1 VLTGI
6 LPALPMDN
14 HRDRVPLS
22 AIVGRDALAQR
33 VWQMLA
39 EKSIVLTAERRM
51 GKTYL
56 LYKLW
61 GEAEQ
66 QQQDWVQG
74 WLCVYQDLSAASSP
88 LQFVQS
94 VFDKAQG
101 LLSVRRKV
109 AEKTRRFLS
118 RFSELKIGQLQLP
131 KSATPEWK
139 EILRSIFADLSE
151 QLPEDRV
158 LFLWDE
164 FPVMLDEIVKQEGG
178 DKIAGEILNLL
189 HTLRAEYPRIRT
201 ILTGSVGLH
210 HILNKLRQSGYNN
223 PVTNDMA
230 VVSVEPLT
238 DNFAIELA
246 RSLLES
252 KEIKCQN
259 LVATAETI
267 AQEVD
272 NIPFYIRGTI
282 DRFQYHPDR
291 QLTIDVDTIRQEIR
305 SLLVDADDS
314 WHMAH
319 YLKRIANYYGDVD
332 SELVRSIL
340 DIVADEQQS
349 ISTKDIIRTIQNSSQ
364 SAIPEQLIRDLLKL
378 LEQDHYLTKDSIDLK
393 YRFLYSLIRRYWQCQ
408 RG

>member
-1 VLTGI
+1 
-6 LPALPMDN
+6 MDN
-14 HRDRVPLS
+14 QRDRVPLS

-33 VWQMLA
+33 VWQVLA

-66 QQQDWVQG
+66 QQQQWVQG
-74 WLCVYQDLSAASSP
+74 WLCVYQDLSACSSSK
-88 LQFVQS
+88 QFVES

-118 RFSELKIGQLQLP
+118 RFQELKVGQIQLP
-131 KSATPEWK
+131 KLSTPEWK

-151 QLPEDRV
+151 QLPNDRV

-164 FPVMLDEIVKQEGG
+164 FPVMLDEILKQEGG
-178 DKIAGEILNLL
+178 DKVAGEILNLL

-223 PVTNDMA
+223 PVINDMA
-230 VVSVEPLT
+230 VVSVEPLEH
-238 DNFAIELA
+238 NFAVELA

-252 KEIKCQN
+252 KAITCQD

-282 DRFQYHPDR
+282 DRFQYNLDR
-291 QLTIDVDTIRQEIR
+291 QLTVDVDTIRQEIR

-319 YLKRIANYYGDVD
+319 YLKRIASYYGGVD

-340 DIVADEQQS
+340 DVVADEQQS
-349 ISTKDIIRTIQNSSQ
+349 IATKDIVRTIQRSSQ
-364 SAIPEQLIRDLLKL
+364 SPIPDQTIRDLLKL

-393 YRFLYSLIRRYWQCQ
+393 YRFRYSLIRRYWQCQ

>member
-1 VLTGI
+1 
-6 LPALPMDN
+6 MD
-14 HRDRVPLS
+14 HQRDRVPLS

-33 VWQMLA
+33 VWQVLA

-66 QQQDWVQG
+66 QQQQWVQG
-74 WLCVYQDLSAASSP
+74 WLCVYQDLSACSSST
-88 LQFVQS
+88 QFVES

-118 RFSELKIGQLQLP
+118 RFQELKVGQIQLP
-131 KSATPEWK
+131 KLSTPEWK

-151 QLPEDRV
+151 QLPNDRV

-164 FPVMLDEIVKQEGG
+164 FPVMLDEILMREGG
-178 DKIAGEILNLL
+178 DKVAGEILNLL

-223 PVTNDMA
+223 PVINDMA
-230 VVSVEPLT
+230 VVSVEPLEH
-238 DNFAIELA
+238 NFAVELA

-252 KEIKCQN
+252 KAITCQD

-282 DRFQYHPDR
+282 DRFQYNLDR
-291 QLTIDVDTIRQEIR
+291 QLTVDADTIRQEIR

-319 YLKRIANYYGDVD
+319 YLKRIASYYGDVD

-349 ISTKDIIRTIQNSSQ
+349 IATKDIVRTIQRSSQ
-364 SAIPEQLIRDLLKL
+364 SPIPEQTIRDLLKL
-378 LEQDHYLTKDSIDLK
+378 LEQDHYLEKDSIDLK
-393 YRFLYSLIRRYWQCQ
+393 YRFRYSLIRRYWQCQ

>member
-1 VLTGI
+1 
-6 LPALPMDN
+6 MDN
-14 HRDRVPLS
+14 NRDRVPLS
-22 AIVGRDALAQR
+22 AIVGRDTLARQA
-33 VWQMLA
+33 WQMLA

-66 QQQDWVQG
+66 QQQAWVQG

-88 LQFVQS
+88 LEFVQS

-118 RFSELKIGQLQLP
+118 RFPDLKIGQLQLP

-151 QLPEDRV
+151 QLPQDRV
-158 LFLWDE
+158 VFLWDE
-164 FPVMLDEIVKQEGG
+164 FPVMLDAIIKQEGG
-178 DKIAGEILNLL
+178 EGIAGDILNLL
-189 HTLRAEYPRIRT
+189 HTLRSEYPRVRM

-210 HILNKLRQSGYNN
+210 HILNKLRQNGFNN
-223 PVTNDMA
+223 PVNNDMDVLSVTPLAEIDA
-230 VVSVEPLT
+230 V
-238 DNFAIELA
+238 DLA

-252 KEIKCQN
+252 RSIQCQDI
-259 LVATAETI
+259 ATI
-267 AQEVD
+267 ANAIALKVD
-272 NIPFYIRGTI
+272 NIPYYIDGVIKRFRYHPQDLPIDTDTI
-282 DRFQYHPDR
+282 DREI
-291 QLTIDVDTIRQEIR
+291 QL
-305 SLLVDADDS
+305 LLVDADNTL
-314 WHMAH
+314 HLAH
-319 YLKRIANYYGDVD
+319 YLDRIANYYGAVD

-340 DIVADEQQS
+340 DIVADEEQS
-349 ISTKDIIRTIQNSSQ
+349 ISTKDIIKIVQNSSQ
-364 SAIPEQLIRDLLKL
+364 TPISEQMIRNLLKL
-378 LEQDHYLTKDSIDLK
+378 LEQDHYLAKDSIDLK
-393 YRFLYSLIRRYWQCQ
+393 YKFCYSLIRRYWQCQ

>member
-1 VLTGI
+1 
-6 LPALPMDN
+6 MDN
-14 HRDRVPLS
+14 QRDRVPLS

-33 VWQMLA
+33 VWQVLA

-66 QQQDWVQG
+66 QQQQWVQG
-74 WLCVYQDLSAASSP
+74 WLCVYQDLSACSSP
-88 LQFVQS
+88 RQFVES

-118 RFSELKIGQLQLP
+118 RFQELKVGQIQLP
-131 KSATPEWK
+131 KSSTPEWK

-151 QLPEDRV
+151 QLPNDRV

-164 FPVMLDEIVKQEGG
+164 FPVMLDEILKQEGG
-178 DKIAGEILNLL
+178 DKVAGEILNLL

-223 PVTNDMA
+223 PVINDMA
-230 VVSVEPLT
+230 VVSVEPLEH
-238 DNFAIELA
+238 NFAVELA

-252 KEIKCQN
+252 KAITCQD

-282 DRFQYHPDR
+282 DRFQYNLDR
-291 QLTIDVDTIRQEIR
+291 QLTVDADTIRQEIR

-319 YLKRIANYYGDVD
+319 YLKRIASYYGEVD

-340 DIVADEQQS
+340 DVVADEQQS
-349 ISTKDIIRTIQNSSQ
+349 IATKDIVRTIQRSSQ
-364 SAIPEQLIRDLLKL
+364 SPIPDQTIRDLLKL

-393 YRFLYSLIRRYWQCQ
+393 YRFRYSLIRRYWQCQ

>member
-1 VLTGI
+1 
-6 LPALPMDN
+6 MDN
-14 HRDRVPLS
+14 QRDRVPLS

-33 VWQMLA
+33 VWQVLA

-66 QQQDWVQG
+66 QQQQWVQG
-74 WLCVYQDLSAASSP
+74 WLCVYQDLSACSSSK
-88 LQFVQS
+88 QFVES

-118 RFSELKIGQLQLP
+118 RFQELKVGQIQLP
-131 KSATPEWK
+131 KLSTPEWK

-151 QLPEDRV
+151 QLPNDRV

-164 FPVMLDEIVKQEGG
+164 FPVMLDEILKQEGG
-178 DKIAGEILNLL
+178 DKVAVEILNLL

-223 PVTNDMA
+223 PVINDMA
-230 VVSVEPLT
+230 VVSVEPLEH
-238 DNFAIELA
+238 NFAVELA

-252 KEIKCQN
+252 KAITCQD
-259 LVATAETI
+259 LVAIAETI

-282 DRFQYHPDR
+282 DRFQYNLDR
-291 QLTIDVDTIRQEIR
+291 QLTVDADTIRQEIR

-319 YLKRIANYYGDVD
+319 YLKRIASYYGDVD

-349 ISTKDIIRTIQNSSQ
+349 IATKDIVRTIQRSSQ
-364 SAIPEQLIRDLLKL
+364 SPIPDQTIRDLLKL

-393 YRFLYSLIRRYWQCQ
+393 YRFRYSLIRRYWQCQ

>member
-1 VLTGI
+1 
-6 LPALPMDN
+6 MDN
-14 HRDRVPLS
+14 LHDRVPLS
-22 AIVGRDALAQR
+22 AIVGRDRLARKVWQILAQ
-33 VWQMLA
+33 
-39 EKSIVLTAERRM
+39 KSVVLTAERRM

-74 WLCVYQDLSAASSP
+74 WLCVYQDLSAASSA

-118 RFSELKIGQLQLP
+118 RFQELKIGQIQLP

-151 QLPEDRV
+151 QLPSDRV

-223 PVTNDMA
+223 PVINDLE
-230 VVSVEPLT
+230 VVSVEPLEHSI
-238 DNFAIELA
+238 AVELA

-252 KEIKCQN
+252 KEIKCQD

-282 DRFQYHPDR
+282 DRFQYDRDR
-291 QLTIDVDTIRQEIR
+291 QLIIDIDTIRQEIQ

-319 YLKRIANYYGDVD
+319 YLKRIASYYGEVN

-340 DIVADEQQS
+340 DIVADEQLS
-349 ISTKDIIRTIQNSSQ
+349 IATKDIIQAIQNSSPVPILEQ
-364 SAIPEQLIRDLLKL
+364 SIRDLLKL
-378 LEQDHYLTKDSIDLK
+378 LEQDHYLAKDSIDFK
-393 YRFLYSLIRRYWQCQ
+393 YQFRYSLIRRYWQCQ

>member
-1 VLTGI
+1 
-6 LPALPMDN
+6 
-14 HRDRVPLS
+14 LS

-33 VWQMLA
+33 VWQILA

-393 YRFLYSLIRRYWQCQ
+393 YKFRYSLIRRYWQCQ

>member
-1 VLTGI
+1 
-6 LPALPMDN
+6 MDN

-22 AIVGRDALAQR
+22 AIVGRDALAQG
-33 VWQMLA
+33 VWHMLA

-66 QQQDWVQG
+66 QQQTWVQG

-118 RFSELKIGQLQLP
+118 RFQELKIGQIQLP

-151 QLPEDRV
+151 QLPNDRV

-164 FPVMLDEIVKQEGG
+164 FPVMLDEIFKQEGG

-189 HTLRAEYPRIRT
+189 RTLRTEYPRIRT

-210 HILNKLRQSGYNN
+210 HILNKLGQSGYNN
-223 PVTNDMA
+223 PVNNDMA
-230 VVSVEPLT
+230 VVSVEPLEQ
-238 DNFAIELA
+238 NFAVELA

-252 KEIKCQN
+252 KEIKCQD

-267 AQEVD
+267 AKEVD

-364 SAIPEQLIRDLLKL
+364 LTIAEQSIRDLLKL

-393 YRFLYSLIRRYWQCQ
+393 YRFRYSLIRRYWQYQ
-408 RG
+408 RA

>member
-118 RFSELKIGQLQLP
+118 RFSELKIGQIQLP
-131 KSATPEWK
+131 KSAMPEWK

-210 HILNKLRQSGYNN
+210 HILNKLGQSGYNN

-319 YLKRIANYYGDVD
+319 YLKRITNYYGDVD

-349 ISTKDIIRTIQNSSQ
+349 ISTKDIIRAIQNFSQ
-364 SAIPEQLIRDLLKL
+364 SPIPEQSIRDLLKL

-393 YRFLYSLIRRYWQCQ
+393 YRFRYSLIRRYWQCQ
-408 RG
+408 RD